1 MLTILLVLRHFW
13 IDLLLADLQEGVRV
27 EERALVLL
35 LPWGGLSSEIALGV
49 TRRMDST
56 RAPPMEALMIWL

>member
-35 LPWGGLSSEIALGV
+35 LSWGGLSSEIALGV
-49 TRRMDST
+49 TR
-56 RAPPMEALMIWL
+56 